1 MGFLPARR
9 GRNRNAAGYGAGAAA
24 STWMRAVDALSG
36 ERADRGAGLTSRRI
50 TCMTTAGISSE
61 QLPQPA
67 QGRDDREQVRLMW
80 LASRVGIRPV
90 SQTHAG
96 RVPLVPPIGG
106 GYKAQHANDGADR
119 EDAPCSLSWALS
131 LPRDHRSV
139 PVARH
144 LVRAGMLILGVD
156 EDCTNDVEVAL
167 SEACTNVLQHVRPD
181 RRLPS
186 PAAPGRPAMAAA
198 DQRSSTVALPAP
210 SDGSRPQPSDQ
221 QCRARPRTGLDA
233 GADGPGGVPIGAG
246 GRLGGVAGKAPHLH
260 RHRTPRPGAGPVAAQ
275 RQPSRWCGGP
285 GDEHRGELPRRRALH
300 RPAQA
305 PRGSATARPPAL
317 AGSSRQAGSLARSPW
332 AVKPPSA
339 VPPSANCGSPPAFHH
354 PRPPAMRL
362 RMPVPWSPEGR
373 TTTQLHGA
381 LVVVVA
387 LAVAVVRS
395 PVVAPLVAATGRLG
409 AAAPL
414 GPVAGQA

>member
-119 EDAPCSLSWALS
+119 EDAPCSLSWG
-131 LPRDHRSV
+131 
-139 PVARH
+139 PVATPRSPLGPGRPPSGARRH
-144 LVRAGMLILGVD
+144 ADPWRRRRLHQRRRSRVERGVHQRAPARSTRPPTTKSS
-156 EDCTNDVEVAL
+156 CTWTTSD
-167 SEACTNVLQHVRPD
+167 ACCGPARFD
-181 RRLPS
+181 RRLAS
-186 PAAPGRPAMAAA
+186 
-198 DQRSSTVALPAP
+198 ALGWEP
-210 SDGSRPQPSDQ
+210 PQPSEQ

-233 GADGPGGVPIGAG
+233 GADGPGGATSTGGNCLAAAPSTGQHRRRG
-246 GRLGGVAGKAPHLH
+246 GRL
-260 RHRTPRPGAGPVAAQ
+260 
-275 RQPSRWCGGP
+275 
-285 GDEHRGELPRRRALH
+285 
-300 RPAQA
+300 RPARQRWPGVHA
-305 PRGSATARPPAL
+305 KRAVWHDRPR
-317 AGSSRQAGSLARSPW
+317 Q
-332 AVKPPSA
+332 
-339 VPPSANCGSPPAFHH
+339 
-354 PRPPAMRL
+354 
-362 RMPVPWSPEGR
+362 
-373 TTTQLHGA
+373 
-381 LVVVVA
+381 
-387 LAVAVVRS
+387 
-395 PVVAPLVAATGRLG
+395 
-409 AAAPL
+409 
-414 GPVAGQA
+414 

>member
-36 ERADRGAGLTSRRI
+36 ERADRGAGLTSPRI

-246 GRLGGVAGKAPHLH
+246 GRLGGVAGKRL
-260 RHRTPRPGAGPVAAQ
+260 TYTDTERP
-275 RQPSRWCGGP
+275 
-285 GDEHRGELPRRRALH
+285 D
-300 RPAQA
+300 QA
-305 PRGSATARPPAL
+305 PGQS
-317 AGSSRQAGSLARSPW
+317 
-332 AVKPPSA
+332 
-339 VPPSANCGSPPAFHH
+339 PPSANRRAGVVGPAT
-354 PRPPAMRL
+354 
-362 RMPVPWSPEGR
+362 S
-373 TTTQLHGA
+373 
-381 LVVVVA
+381 
-387 LAVAVVRS
+387 
-395 PVVAPLVAATGRLG
+395 TGGNCL
-409 AAAPL
+409 AAAPST
-414 GPVAGQA
+414 GQHRRRGGRLRPARQRWPGVHAKRAVWHDRPGQ

>member
-1 MGFLPARR
+1 
-9 GRNRNAAGYGAGAAA
+9 
-24 STWMRAVDALSG
+24 MRAVDALSG

-167 SEACTNVLQHVRPD
+167 SEACTNVL
-181 RRLPS
+181 
-186 PAAPGRPAMAAA
+186 
-198 DQRSSTVALPAP
+198 
-210 SDGSRPQPSDQ
+210 
-221 QCRARPRTGLDA
+221 
-233 GADGPGGVPIGAG
+233 
-246 GRLGGVAGKAPHLH
+246 
-260 RHRTPRPGAGPVAAQ
+260 
-275 RQPSRWCGGP
+275 
-285 GDEHRGELPRRRALH
+285 
-300 RPAQA
+300 
-305 PRGSATARPPAL
+305 
-317 AGSSRQAGSLARSPW
+317 
-332 AVKPPSA
+332 
-339 VPPSANCGSPPAFHH
+339 
-354 PRPPAMRL
+354 
-362 RMPVPWSPEGR
+362 
-373 TTTQLHGA
+373 
-381 LVVVVA
+381 
-387 LAVAVVRS
+387 
-395 PVVAPLVAATGRLG
+395 
-409 AAAPL
+409 
-414 GPVAGQA
+414 

>member
-1 MGFLPARR
+1 
-9 GRNRNAAGYGAGAAA
+9 
-24 STWMRAVDALSG
+24 
-36 ERADRGAGLTSRRI
+36 
-50 TCMTTAGISSE
+50 
-61 QLPQPA
+61 
-67 QGRDDREQVRLMW
+67 
-80 LASRVGIRPV
+80 
-90 SQTHAG
+90 
-96 RVPLVPPIGG
+96 
-106 GYKAQHANDGADR
+106 
-119 EDAPCSLSWALS
+119 
-131 LPRDHRSV
+131 
-139 PVARH
+139 
-144 LVRAGMLILGVD
+144 MLILGVD

-246 GRLGGVAGKAPHLH
+246 GRLGGVAGKRLTYTDTERPDQAP
-260 RHRTPRPGAGPVAAQ
+260 GQ
-275 RQPSRWCGGP
+275 S
-285 GDEHRGELPRRRALH
+285 
-300 RPAQA
+300 

-395 PVVAPLVAATGRLG
+395 PVVAP
-409 AAAPL
+409 
-414 GPVAGQA
+414 